1 MADPVLLTPSLA
13 DNTGYLLHRAAVRA
27 RESALSGNGRHP
39 REFAV
44 LTGLISVG
52 PCSQRQ
58 LADHLRLNP
67 TVMVQVIDALE
78 RDGLVERARNPDD
91 RRSYALQP
99 TPAGLNAI
107 AEMDEDAASAD
118 AALVERL
125 SKVDQARL
133 NLLLRELIGPAQQRL
148 PAALTART
156 GVLVIPV
163 HRRARAL
170 GAAAL
175 DPLGIPVRYL
185 GTLSAIGDAGGGL
198 SQQDLA
204 RWLGVSGPVVAQM
217 VDDLEAR
224 GLIARRGNPRDR
236 RSYQLALTARGRTMR
251 RKGAAVQL
259 AAGAELTAP
268 LGVERAAE
276 LRRLLRKLIGA
287 AEPDG

>member
-133 NLLLRELIGPAQQRL
+133 TLLLRELIGPAQQRL

-156 GVLVIPV
+156 GFLVIQV
-163 HRRARAL
+163 HRRAREL
-170 GAAAL
+170 GDAAL

-204 RWLGVSGPVVAQM
+204 RWLGVSGP
-217 VDDLEAR
+217 
-224 GLIARRGNPRDR
+224 G
-236 RSYQLALTARGRTMR
+236 
-251 RKGAAVQL
+251 
-259 AAGAELTAP
+259 
-268 LGVERAAE
+268 
-276 LRRLLRKLIGA
+276 
-287 AEPDG
+287 